1 MQITVNHQTKA
12 VAFGSALVVAMKEEV
27 ADGPYI
33 QAMPSEI
40 LRYQLIALFEGL
52 SEASRIKNSEHGNLL
67 PWYLIPGWLVIKLL
81 SCQVFLM
88 VNIMATQMPFVT
100 VVIHIK
106 EWR

>member
-52 SEASRIKNSEHGNLL
+52 SEASRIKNSEHGN
-67 PWYLIPGWLVIKLL
+67 PFTFILIPGFSFLVVFNGEYYGHFKCLL
-81 SCQVFLM
+81 SQ
-88 VNIMATQMPFVT
+88 
-100 VVIHIK
+100 
-106 EWR
+106 